1 MNPCKIF
8 LRPLLLLLPLL
19 PVACSDDLSGLRQAP
34 GIEAL
39 GATAVTRTEATL
51 NGSIHNAEGRTI
63 RACGFLY
70 STSPS
75 MADCQTIS
83 LPSPVLNGDFS
94 WKLENLE
101 VGRKYYYCTYASSGY
116 STARSTV
123 CEFTT
128 ALKGTPVFSDV
139 RISISGVSSADVSA
153 QLLDDGGSSL
163 TMCGFLYKEYTGQ
176 TDDETLSFGGNGV
189 TFISSSELKIT
200 LTDLQPGKSYM
211 VCAMG
216 LSGSHF
222 GYSPTAVIEIA
233 STELPVLSAVAFS
246 DTTNSSVH
254 VSARLLF
261 PGSSDI
267 VERGFCYSLEKS
279 EPTVDN
285 HVVRDNNFGVELQA
299 VLSELQAGETY
310 YVRAFAKNAEGYA
323 YGPVST
329 LTIMNGLVV
338 KTGDATDV
346 TAASATVAGA
356 IAFNNTG
363 DLKTKGF
370 CWSADNSLPT
380 ITDNNAVVSSAGNE
394 FTHTLSSLRPAT
406 TYYYRAFAESARGIA
421 YGEVRTF
428 TTLSG
433 AAGTVAAMVGTW
445 NCREEH
451 TDRLGQIY
459 YDNYTL
465 TFNADGTFSS
475 SATTFLTSSWS
486 VTGTELRANAITF
499 ATREIDAGQDYQ
511 CTLDDAAYPTRI
523 TGAVDKW
530 LINSNTLGSSSGSYS
545 VVLTRTSH

>member
-1 MNPCKIF
+1 MNSCKIF

-19 PVACSDDLSGLRQAP
+19 SVACSDDLSGLRRAP
-34 GIEAL
+34 GVEAL

-51 NGSIHNAEGRTI
+51 NGSLLNAEGCTI

-75 MADCQTIS
+75 MADCQTLS
-83 LPSPVLNGDFS
+83 LPSPVSDGDFS
-94 WKLENLE
+94 LKLENLE
-101 VGRKYYYCTYASSGY
+101 AGRKYYYCTYASSGY

-139 RISISGVSSADVSA
+139 QVSLSGVSSADVSA

-163 TMCGFLYKEYTGQ
+163 SMCGFLYKEYAGQ
-176 TDDETLSFGGNGV
+176 DGDETLSFGGNGV
-189 TFISSSELKIT
+189 TFISSPDLKIT

-222 GYSPTAVIEIA
+222 GYSPTAVIVIPA
-233 STELPVLSAVAFS
+233 TELPVLSAVAFS

-254 VSARLLF
+254 VSARLLS

-279 EPTVDN
+279 EPTVVG
-285 HVVRDNNFGVELQA
+285 HVVRDNNTGANLRA
-299 VLSELQAGETY
+299 VLSNLQAGETY
-310 YVRAFAKNAEGYA
+310 YVRAFAKNAGGYA

-363 DLKTKGF
+363 AVKSVGF

-380 ITDNNAVVSSAGNE
+380 ITDNNAVVSSSADG
-394 FTHTLSSLRPAT
+394 FSYTLSSLRPET

-459 YDNYTL
+459 YKDYTV
-465 TFNADGTFSS
+465 TFNSDGTFTS
-475 SATTFLTSSWS
+475 SALDYISSSWS
-486 VTGTELRANAITF
+486 VSGTDLRANAFTI
-499 ATREIDAGQDYQ
+499 ASRDVNSGQDFQ
-511 CTLDDAAYPTRI
+511 CTLDDAAYPTRL
-523 TGAVDKW
+523 TGTVRDW
-530 LINSNTLGSSSGSYS
+530 VINSNTLGSTNNVYE
-545 VVLTRTSH
+545 VVLTRNSH